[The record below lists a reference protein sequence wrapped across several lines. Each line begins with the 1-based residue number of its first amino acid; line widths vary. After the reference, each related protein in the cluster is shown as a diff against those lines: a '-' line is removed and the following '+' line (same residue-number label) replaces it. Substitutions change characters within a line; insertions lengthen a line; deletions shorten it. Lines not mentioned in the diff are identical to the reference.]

1 LIHGF
6 FLVTAEI
13 SSFTA
18 FGIVARRRA
27 EKKLDLFEFAS
38 GLMAETC
45 TANLV
50 GSEPSQAAIGGEL
63 LHEAPPKP
71 LAVGTSAPN
80 GALVI

>member
-1 LIHGF
+1 M
-6 FLVTAEI
+6 

-27 EKKLDLFEFAS
+27 EKELVLFEFAS
-38 GLMAETC
+38 CLRAETS

-50 GSEPSQAAIGGEL
+50 GSEPSQAAAGGEFL
-63 LHEAPPKP
+63 QERPLKP
-71 LAVGTSAPN
+71 LSMGRSAPD